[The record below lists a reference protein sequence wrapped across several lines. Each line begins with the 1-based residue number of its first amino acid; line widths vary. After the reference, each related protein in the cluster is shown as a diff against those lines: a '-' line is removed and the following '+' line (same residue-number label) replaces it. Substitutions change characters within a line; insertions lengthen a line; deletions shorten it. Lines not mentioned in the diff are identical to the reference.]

1 MPGVMTEGHIMNRGP
16 SLALIVWLAG
26 CGTLAS
32 PPTPPSAIDLGDW
45 ETVRLTRRDG
55 SQSILRSASIV
66 GEAVTGTTR
75 TQVCA
80 EPLDGRRWECT
91 DQEQSVRHTL
101 STSDITRM
109 EARRHDTRAVEGL
122 AIGGLGGAAAGFLF
136 GYCVQLLS
144 SSDDCAEDL
153 NGGLTVGLVL
163 GAAGAVLGLGI
174 GALLPGPW
182 VDVPLSVRR
191 SEWGSGLQ
199 VSVVLPW
206 R

>member
-1 MPGVMTEGHIMNRGP
+1 MNRRP
-16 SLALIVWLAG
+16 ALALIVWLAG

-32 PPTPPSAIDLGDW
+32 PPTPPSATDLAGF
-45 ETVRLTRRDG
+45 ETVRVTHGDG
-55 SQSILRSASIV
+55 SQSILRSASIIDD
-66 GEAVTGTTR
+66 AVAGTMR

-91 DQEQSVRHTL
+91 DQEQSVRYRL
-101 STSDITRM
+101 NGSDITRM
-109 EARRHDTRAVEGL
+109 DARRHDTRAVEGL

-153 NGGLTVGLVL
+153 NGGAAVGLVL
-163 GAAGAVLGLGI
+163 GAAGAVIGLGI

-182 VDVPLSVRR
+182 VEVPLRVRR
-191 SEWGSGLQ
+191 SDWGSGLQ
-199 VSVVLPW
+199 LSVGLPW